1 MGGSERFLGVH
12 NAEVAPRSLALWRR
26 RPGLRPVVSCD
37 PGAQEDGGG
46 EGRDSLRG
54 LGPEWTAG
62 GMEATLEQHLEDT

>member
-1 MGGSERFLGVH
+1 MLRAH

-26 RPGLRPVVSCD
+26 RPGLRPAASCD
-37 PGAQEDGGG
+37 PGAPEAGGG

-54 LGPEWTAG
+54 LALEWTAG